1 MLRLGFSLKTKFIA
15 ILMVSLSEML
25 VRRQVYVAGKKKCPG
40 KISILNFRKTNEK
53 LLCKSNH

>member
-1 MLRLGFSLKTKFIA
+1 
-15 ILMVSLSEML
+15 MVSLSEML
-25 VRRQVYVAGKKKCPG
+25 VKRQVYVAGKKKCSG